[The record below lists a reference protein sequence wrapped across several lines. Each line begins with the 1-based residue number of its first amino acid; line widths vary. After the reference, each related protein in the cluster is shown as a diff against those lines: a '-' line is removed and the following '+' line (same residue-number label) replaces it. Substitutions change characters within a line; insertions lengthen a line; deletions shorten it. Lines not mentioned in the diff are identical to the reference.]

1 MKLELTHS
9 NIHSLCL
16 EMSER
21 IRSELKTIDGQIQ
34 IYGIPRGGVP
44 VAYMLEGLLPDA
56 FLVVDKAIHAHCFV
70 DDIIDSGATRE
81 RWTATPGNPH
91 VPFFAMIDKSKA
103 GCEFKDSWVVFP
115 WERSD
120 EETGIEDNIVRLLQ
134 YIGEDPKRG
143 GLLET
148 PKRVAKAW
156 THWCSGYGADI
167 PGLLKTFEDGAD
179 GCDEMVVVKDIP
191 FYTHCEHHMTPFFGT
206 ATVAY
211 IPDGKIVGLSKLAR
225 VVDAFARRLQVQE
238 RLTNQIADAL
248 QDNLKPKGVGVVVT
262 ARHLCMES
270 RGIQQQGHETI
281 TSALRGVMRDL
292 PEARA
297 EFLNLAR

>member
-1 MKLELTHS
+1 
-9 NIHSLCL
+9 
-16 EMSER
+16 
-21 IRSELKTIDGQIQ
+21 
-34 IYGIPRGGVP
+34 
-44 VAYMLEGLLPDA
+44 
-56 FLVVDKAIHAHCFV
+56 
-70 DDIIDSGATRE
+70 
-81 RWTATPGNPH
+81 
-91 VPFFAMIDKSKA
+91 
-103 GCEFKDSWVVFP
+103 
-115 WERSD
+115 
-120 EETGIEDNIVRLLQ
+120 
-134 YIGEDPKRG
+134 
-143 GLLET
+143 
-148 PKRVAKAW
+148 
-156 THWCSGYGADI
+156 
-167 PGLLKTFEDGAD
+167 
-179 GCDEMVVVKDIP
+179 MVVVKDIP